1 MIYFSILNSLKMR
14 EESGFGF
21 EGIEDYI
28 NTLYPDL
35 SKGVNQDFAN
45 SDTVSCVIFRNYE
58 TITLQII
65 VDNSEDI
72 DDWKVSIN
80 NSNSQTVSF
89 GTIENPLNGATSTL
103 VLNNGTHSFYNFTF
117 SSSSLYGYS
126 YLNVL
131 NIEDDIDFVSEIFYV
146 SEDLSNNLLSNNI
159 LVLKYKN
166 EDGIEDDYYWT
177 DGDYQEIKVDLAYY
191 SREEFET
198 ESETADGE
206 STTEML
212 ESDTR
217 LVKDF
222 TLIGLPTY
230 LYEKLV
236 KASYCTDLYVNNR
249 ESVCMGVASPQNQKD
264 GLSSVV
270 FTYKSKNTNTLY

>member
-1 MIYFSILNSLKMR
+1 MR